1 MRKDREKP
9 SASRLTVDL
18 AMTWKR
24 PLCYLTGFEP
34 AFHQAMVLFQLSN
47 IRCNMR
53 ARISTSHNRTLNPLF
68 IGISGL
74 TV

>member
-47 IRCNMR
+47 RQQFK
-53 ARISTSHNRTLNPLF
+53 TFPL
-68 IGISGL
+68 IVCWL
-74 TV
+74 